1 MTIKPPDTYLMTS
14 PPGAK
19 TQLDGHNF
27 DYFCGTGYFALQ
39 GHPQV
44 IEAACEAT
52 RQYGLGS
59 ATSRMSFGNTPVVVD
74 VEQKAA
80 AFFEAEQ
87 AMYYAS
93 GYMGVS
99 VLLQGLL
106 PSYDVVFVDEK
117 SHFSSMDAAIMSRKP
132 VVRFAH
138 CQADDLA
145 MKLKAELKPGQR
157 PMVVSDG
164 IFPTSGVM
172 PPLDAY
178 DKVLAPIEG
187 AQLCVDDAHAV
198 GVVGHKGKGTL
209 EYFGIEGV
217 GRYSCGTFSK
227 ALGGFGGIIAGSAAF
242 ITALKQQTKMYLGA
256 SSVPTPAAA
265 ATAAAI
271 DILRSHPEMRTRLAA
286 NTAYA
291 KNAFREMG
299 FQSIPDTPVPIIC
312 LSGPSVD
319 WSKLQEHLFNQGL
332 VTLYVPD
339 GSYSGVPEGGALRL
353 SIFSTHALDQI
364 DRLIYEVKCF
374 V

>member
-1 MTIKPPDTYLMTS
+1 MNSKPANAYLMTS

-19 TQLDGHNF
+19 TQFDGRYF
-27 DYFCGTGYFALQ
+27 DYFCGTGYLGLQ
-39 GHPQV
+39 GHPLV

-59 ATSRMSFGNTPVVVD
+59 ATSRMTYGNTPILSD

-80 AFFEAEQ
+80 EFFEAEQ

-99 VLLQGLL
+99 VLLQGLS
-106 PSYDVVFVDEK
+106 PSYDVLFIDEK
-117 SHFSSMDAAIMSRKP
+117 SHFSSKDAALMSCKP
-132 VVRFAH
+132 MVRFAH
-138 CQADDLA
+138 CQTDDLA
-145 MKLKAELKPGQR
+145 MKLKTELKSGQR

-172 PPLDAY
+172 PPLEDY
-178 DKVLAPIEG
+178 DKVLRSIEG

-227 ALGGFGGIIAGSAAF
+227 ALGGFGGIIAGSDSF
-242 ITALKQQTKMYLGA
+242 ITSLKKQTKMYIGA

-265 ATAAAI
+265 ASAAAI
-271 DILRSHPEMRTRLAA
+271 DILRSHPGLRTHLGD

-299 FQSIPDTPVPIIC
+299 FHSIPDTPVPIIC

-319 WSKLQEHLFNQGL
+319 WSRLQEHLFNEGL

-353 SIFSTHALDQI
+353 SIFSTHTLDQI
-364 DRLIYEVKCF
+364 DRLVYEIKQF